1 MFLHKI
7 NKKMAIFTF
16 FPEKN
21 WVNWHQKKVTEKE
34 KN

>member
-1 MFLHKI
+1 
-7 NKKMAIFTF
+7 MAIFTF